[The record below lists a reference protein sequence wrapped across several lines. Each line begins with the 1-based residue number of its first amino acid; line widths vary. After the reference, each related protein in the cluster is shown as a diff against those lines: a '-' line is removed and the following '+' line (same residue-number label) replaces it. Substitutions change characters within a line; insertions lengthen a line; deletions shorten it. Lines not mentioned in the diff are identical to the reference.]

1 MLSMKIVNDLNMSD
15 TSFKM
20 LINSFNF
27 VEDNIV
33 VVVGNKTTNLKE
45 PVLVE
50 IRRR

>member
-27 VEDNIV
+27 VEEENH
-33 VVVGNKTTNLKE
+33 KE
-45 PVLVE
+45 PVVVSFDLLST
-50 IRRR
+50 